1 MEVTGNEKVG
11 KGSFTPN
18 TQLPRPVQRGNY
30 EIKKHDTQKRPG
42 YPKSSRKGPDL
53 EEGRREPRDN

>member
-18 TQLPRPVQRGNY
+18 TQLPRPVQKGNCK
-30 EIKKHDTQKRPG
+30 IKKDDAEKARITKKQ
-42 YPKSSRKGPDL
+42 
-53 EEGRREPRDN
+53 